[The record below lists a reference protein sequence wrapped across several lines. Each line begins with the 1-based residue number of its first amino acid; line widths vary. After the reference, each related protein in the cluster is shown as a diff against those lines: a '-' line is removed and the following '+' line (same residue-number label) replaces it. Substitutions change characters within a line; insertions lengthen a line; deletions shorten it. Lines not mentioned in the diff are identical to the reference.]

1 MSFPI
6 DPIMNMWIALS
17 MVMSCIYIF
26 FGKSFTVIFTVLLNS
41 TTPAFSIEASILRSM
56 KR

>member
-1 MSFPI
+1 
-6 DPIMNMWIALS
+6 MNVWIPLS

-26 FGKSFTVIFTVLLNS
+26 FGKSFTVIFAVLLNS
-41 TTPAFSIEASILRSM
+41 TTPAFSIKASILRSI